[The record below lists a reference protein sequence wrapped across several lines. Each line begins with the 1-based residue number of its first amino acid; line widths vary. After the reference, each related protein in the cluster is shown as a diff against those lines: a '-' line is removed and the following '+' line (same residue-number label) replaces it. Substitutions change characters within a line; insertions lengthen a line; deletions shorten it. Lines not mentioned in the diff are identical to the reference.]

1 VAANTPQATGGLES
15 DVDNGNA
22 APTQTPEELAKIAAD
37 KVKTDKFAEDTLAAK
52 KKKPQLSFLI

>member
-1 VAANTPQATGGLES
+1 MVLFQRKPRRT
-15 DVDNGNA
+15 
-22 APTQTPEELAKIAAD
+22 AKIAAD